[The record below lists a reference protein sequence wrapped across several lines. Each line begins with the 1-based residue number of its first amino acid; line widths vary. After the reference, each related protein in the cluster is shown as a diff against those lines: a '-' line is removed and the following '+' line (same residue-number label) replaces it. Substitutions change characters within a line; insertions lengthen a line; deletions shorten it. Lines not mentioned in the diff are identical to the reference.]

1 MENKTA
7 KFALALSV
15 LLVVLLSGC
24 TGPSGGPTKGLWV
37 WGWEGLVGIV
47 IVTVVLMLALG
58 YMASVLFG
66 NEQLRVW
73 VKREVGQAAYSIL
86 IIVAAVALVG
96 VMDDWMQFGIIYGGT
111 SQWQTYIQ
119 TGPCCNPAT
128 TSCLGGPN
136 YHMMQP
142 CHILVAKDYLQML
155 YETARLNSITYMSN
169 NMMIGLLGN
178 LQVSVNLNVEESRPV
193 LTIAPFAGL
202 SAGAEYFM
210 ILFDLSAKAMMM
222 LRVQQV
228 MLDFLNYPVF
238 GILLSMGLVLR
249 IFYFTR
255 KLGGLLVAIALVS
268 YVVFPMYYAISDA
281 VLFSFLGGQTTTW
294 KPFGGTYDNVNA
306 PNMFNDPLNPGNNQ
320 GTIDPNPNYGSV
332 FTSQNQLNMDV
343 CSTADPS
350 NGNVQAQ
357 GDLNEFDLMRSNFV
371 NGWDQVEGNKWYE
384 QVGDW
389 VTMSTGS
396 GGFSPHGPIGTL
408 ATLIILTLV
417 TPFLAFMT
425 ILAAVKVF
433 SPMIGGDVEIS
444 VLSRLI

>member
-1 MENKTA
+1 MKI
-7 KFALALSV
+7 ALALSV

-24 TGPSGGPTKGLWV
+24 TGPAGGSATKGLWV
-37 WGWEGLVGIV
+37 WGWDKLAGVTIFIV
-47 IVTVVLMLALG
+47 ILVLALG

-66 NEQLRVW
+66 NEQLRAW
-73 VKREVGQAAYSIL
+73 VKREVGQAVYSVI

-96 VMDDWMQFGIIYGGT
+96 VMDDWMQFGITYGGT
-111 SQWQTYIQ
+111 PEWQAYVQ
-119 TGPCCNPAT
+119 QRPCCDPAT
-128 TSCLGGPN
+128 STCIAGPN

-155 YETARLNSITYMSN
+155 YETARSAAVIQMTN
-169 NMMIGLLGN
+169 NMVLGWFGN
-178 LQVSVNLNVEESRPV
+178 MQISLNPGVEEARPIAA
-193 LTIAPFAGL
+193 IAPLAGV

-210 ILFDLSAKAMMM
+210 VLFDLTAKSMM
-222 LRVQQV
+222 LLRAQQV

-249 IFYFTR
+249 ILYFTR

-268 YVVFPMYYAISDA
+268 YIVFPMYYAISDA
-281 VLFSFLGGQTTTW
+281 VLFSFLGGHVTDW
-294 KPFGGTYDNVNA
+294 KPFGGTYNQATA
-306 PNMFNDPLNPGNNQ
+306 PEMFGSQ
-320 GTIDPNPNYGSV
+320 GTMDPDPNYGQV
-332 FTSQNQLNMDV
+332 FTSQYRLNSDF
-343 CSTADPS
+343 CSSADPA

-357 GDLNEFDLMRSNFV
+357 SDLQEFNLMRSNFQSS
-371 NGWDQVEGNKWYE
+371 WQEMQYGNWYQ

-389 VTMSTGS
+389 LTIGTGS

-408 ATLIILTLV
+408 ATILILTLV

-425 ILAAVKVF
+425 ILAAIKVF